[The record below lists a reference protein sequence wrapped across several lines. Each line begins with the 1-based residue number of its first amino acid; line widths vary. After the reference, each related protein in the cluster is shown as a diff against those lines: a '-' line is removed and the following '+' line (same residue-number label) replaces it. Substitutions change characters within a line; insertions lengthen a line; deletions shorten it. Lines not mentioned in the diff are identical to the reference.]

1 MCYIL
6 NMFLLSFIGHIEPW
20 QYALIMLGI
29 VLLSAL
35 LFALTG
41 FIIVKRNCVAI
52 IERIGNFVG
61 IYKPGVYYFAPLLYR
76 RVGMYRIG
84 ETNQIIDVNRIEYKI
99 TYEIIDVKKFHYIG
113 KHDIKGVLVASL
125 NDNKDNLSQTLI
137 KHYEQIGVKF
147 ITLEKIIKR

>member
-1 MCYIL
+1 
-6 NMFLLSFIGHIEPW
+6 MFLIKLIGHIEPW

-41 FIIVKRNCVAI
+41 FIIVKKKCVAI
-52 IERIGNFVG
+52 IERVGNFVG
-61 IYKPGVYYFAPLLYR
+61 IYKPGIYYFAPILYR
-76 RVGMYRIG
+76 RVGMYKIG
-84 ETNQIIDVNRIEYKI
+84 EIKQIIDINRIDYKI
-99 TYEIIDVKKFHYIG
+99 AYEIVDVKKFHYIG

-125 NDNKDNLSQTLI
+125 NDSKDNLSEVLI
-137 KHYEQIGVKF
+137 NRYEQIGVKF